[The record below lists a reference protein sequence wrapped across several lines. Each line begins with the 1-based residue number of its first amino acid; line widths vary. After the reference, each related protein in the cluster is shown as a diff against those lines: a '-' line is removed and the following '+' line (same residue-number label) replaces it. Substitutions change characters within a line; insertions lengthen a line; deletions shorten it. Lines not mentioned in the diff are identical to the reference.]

1 VPWRYHSYGEISLS
15 NFNLAT
21 WTRPQQI
28 ALVLSI
34 VAGAMLGMAFPIPI
48 QSDVT
53 NSMTYFPAL
62 SSVD

>member
-1 VPWRYHSYGEISLS
+1 LS

-21 WTRPQQI
+21 WKRPQQI